1 MLVEAAAL
9 FNENYGTWGDNSAK
23 KGCPVRLSTRRL
35 REQYLPDAAQSIYT
49 RVTVDG
55 VLAGNAFACHW
66 EHGGKAVCWV
76 TQLVVSKDYR
86 ERGLATGL
94 LRVLRADN
102 CHDIYGIM
110 SSHPAACLAA
120 AKAFS
125 TTVEKVSLD
134 FISKNAQGVMRESPI
149 PYIRDAKLCGT
160 IFDDNDSTGLV
171 SGVNTEFFVD
181 HEKPMQAL
189 KIIRESLQWPLGELP
204 DAVINPA
211 KPPPPRAASFQ
222 KDPDAGAAPFL
233 YPNSIE
239 IAHYAAT
246 EYKWGNEEV
255 TLQDLESGQVAEK
268 VGFEKVL
275 RFCYRAK
282 HDGFPY
288 AWIDTCCI
296 DKASSAELSEAIN
309 SMYQWYFDA
318 DRCYA
323 YLADVPSLKAT
334 FQESEWFERGF
345 TLQELLAP
353 VEVYFLDDQW
363 NDIGT
368 KTSLRNA
375 VSFRTGVPSDILS
388 GIADIDTASIA
399 QRMSWAASRKTSRLE
414 DRAYCLMGI
423 FGVNMPLIYGEGER
437 AFTRLQEEIMKISD
451 DQSIFAW
458 ESSDTRTG
466 LLATSPAA
474 FARSKNIVPLKRPD
488 TPSSQLTVTSRG
500 IHLDIHFIATSPRRV
515 GLAVLHCVEDDGTPK
530 QIGVYVK
537 DLFWTMQSFERV
549 LSQSLERIRPGTLDS
564 PGIEDRV
571 SQRRICVQ
579 TKRISLTRNLGADRQ
594 ANDIDDHKECSGLAL
609 PHKYSMIAALYNA
622 VAEGEN
628 GAVWLLLSRRS
639 IDVNSLDALGR
650 TPLRMAVELGHE
662 TIVTMLLQRGDI
674 NIRHELQQNLLSV
687 AVSAGHEGVAKL
699 LLEHGVEVDVED
711 AAGRT
716 PLWIAAQTGRR
727 ELALML
733 LNRGAE
739 KDRRDEHQRTPLWAA
754 ADSGQGDTVNL
765 LLECQAAINCRD
777 KFGQTALAVACSKGH
792 VDIVMVL
799 LFYSADMNLTDI
811 RGRTPLWTA
820 TANGDETV
828 VRMLLQTGKAKKN
841 TTSDGWTP
849 LGLAVRYGYEELVK
863 LLVSHGANTQSIF
876 PLDHETSKSLLWKAV
891 RCGHA
896 ESARL
901 LLDTGRINP
910 DTRCDKMTPL
920 ALAASNNDRRLV
932 ELLLHHGADVRAKDS
947 HGRTPISR
955 AADAG
960 HDELVKLMEE
970 SRPTAGDGRLRALFR
985 AARDKG

>member
-1 MLVEAAAL
+1 MAKQLYETFAGSKVTESMLVEAATL
-9 FNENYGTWGDNSAK
+9 FNENYGTWGDNFPN
-23 KGCPVRLSTRRL
+23 KGRPVRLSTRRL

-55 VLAGNAFACHW
+55 VLAGNAFACRW

-120 AKAFS
+120 ATAFS

-204 DAVINPA
+204 DGHDFGVLCCAPQLVINPA

-222 KDPDAGAAPFL
+222 KDPDAGVAPFR

-353 VEVYFLDDQW
+353 AEVYFLDDQW

-368 KTSLRNA
+368 KASLRNA
-375 VSFRTGVPSDILS
+375 VSLRTGIPSDILS

-414 DRAYCLMGI
+414 NRAYCLMGI
-423 FGVNMPLIYGEGER
+423 FGVNMPLIYVEGER
-437 AFTRLQEEIMKISD
+437 AFTRLQEETMKISD

-488 TPSSQLTVTSRG
+488 TPASQLT
-500 IHLDIHFIATSPRRV
+500 
-515 GLAVLHCVEDDGTPK
+515 
-530 QIGVYVK
+530 
-537 DLFWTMQSFERV
+537 
-549 LSQSLERIRPGTLDS
+549 
-564 PGIEDRV
+564 
-571 SQRRICVQ
+571 
-579 TKRISLTRNLGADRQ
+579 
-594 ANDIDDHKECSGLAL
+594 
-609 PHKYSMIAALYNA
+609 
-622 VAEGEN
+622 
-628 GAVWLLLSRRS
+628 
-639 IDVNSLDALGR
+639 
-650 TPLRMAVELGHE
+650 
-662 TIVTMLLQRGDI
+662 
-674 NIRHELQQNLLSV
+674 
-687 AVSAGHEGVAKL
+687 
-699 LLEHGVEVDVED
+699 
-711 AAGRT
+711 
-716 PLWIAAQTGRR
+716 
-727 ELALML
+727 
-733 LNRGAE
+733 
-739 KDRRDEHQRTPLWAA
+739 
-754 ADSGQGDTVNL
+754 
-765 LLECQAAINCRD
+765 
-777 KFGQTALAVACSKGH
+777 TALAVACSKGH

-799 LFYSADMNLTDI
+799 LFYSADMNLFDI

-828 VRMLLQTGKAKKN
+828 VRMLLQTGKAKQN

-849 LGLAVRYGYEELVK
+849 VWLAVRYGYEELVK
-863 LLVSHGANTQSIF
+863 LLVSHGANIQSIF
-876 PLDHETSKSLLWKAV
+876 PLDYETSKSLLWKAV

-901 LLDTGRINP
+901 PLDTGRINP
-910 DTRCDKMTPL
+910 DTRSDKMTPL

>member
-1 MLVEAAAL
+1 MLVEATTL

-23 KGCPVRLSTRRL
+23 KGRPVRLSTRRL

-55 VLAGNAFACHW
+55 VLAGNAFACRW

-125 TTVEKVSLD
+125 SI
-134 FISKNAQGVMRESPI
+134 FGV
-149 PYIRDAKLCGT
+149 LCCAPQRS
-160 IFDDNDSTGLV
+160 STPRSRHPHV
-171 SGVNTEFFVD
+171 QHPFKKT
-181 HEKPMQAL
+181 PMQAL
-189 KIIRESLQWPLGELP
+189 PPSFTPTQSKLRIMRLLNTSTVQVEEFGLETLP
-204 DAVINPA
+204 
-211 KPPPPRAASFQ
+211 R
-222 KDPDAGAAPFL
+222 
-233 YPNSIE
+233 
-239 IAHYAAT
+239 YAILSHR
-246 EYKWGNEEV
+246 WGNEEV

-323 YLADVPSLKAT
+323 YLADVPSPKAT

-375 VSFRTGVPSDILS
+375 VSFRTGIPSDILS

-488 TPSSQLTVTSRG
+488 TPASQLT
-500 IHLDIHFIATSPRRV
+500 
-515 GLAVLHCVEDDGTPK
+515 
-530 QIGVYVK
+530 
-537 DLFWTMQSFERV
+537 
-549 LSQSLERIRPGTLDS
+549 
-564 PGIEDRV
+564 
-571 SQRRICVQ
+571 
-579 TKRISLTRNLGADRQ
+579 
-594 ANDIDDHKECSGLAL
+594 
-609 PHKYSMIAALYNA
+609 
-622 VAEGEN
+622 
-628 GAVWLLLSRRS
+628 
-639 IDVNSLDALGR
+639 
-650 TPLRMAVELGHE
+650 
-662 TIVTMLLQRGDI
+662 
-674 NIRHELQQNLLSV
+674 NLLSV

-727 ELALML
+727 ELALRL

-799 LFYSADMNLTDI
+799 LFYSADMNLFDI

-828 VRMLLQTGKAKKN
+828 
-841 TTSDGWTP
+841 
-849 LGLAVRYGYEELVK
+849 

-876 PLDHETSKSLLWKAV
+876 PLDYETSKSLLWKAV

-901 LLDTGRINP
+901 LLDTGKINP

-947 HGRTPISR
+947 QGRTPISR

>member
-1 MLVEAAAL
+1 MAKQLYETFAGSKVTESMLVEAATL
-9 FNENYGTWGDNSAK
+9 FNENYGTWGDNFPN
-23 KGCPVRLSTRRL
+23 KGRPVRLSTRRL

-55 VLAGNAFACHW
+55 VLAGNAFACRW

-120 AKAFS
+120 ATAFS

-204 DAVINPA
+204 DGHDFGVLCCAPQLVINPA

-222 KDPDAGAAPFL
+222 KDPDAGVAPFR

-353 VEVYFLDDQW
+353 AEVYFLDDQW

-368 KTSLRNA
+368 KASLRNA
-375 VSFRTGVPSDILS
+375 VSLRTGIPSDILS

-414 DRAYCLMGI
+414 NQA
-423 FGVNMPLIYGEGER
+423 
-437 AFTRLQEEIMKISD
+437 
-451 DQSIFAW
+451 
-458 ESSDTRTG
+458 
-466 LLATSPAA
+466 
-474 FARSKNIVPLKRPD
+474 
-488 TPSSQLTVTSRG
+488 
-500 IHLDIHFIATSPRRV
+500 
-515 GLAVLHCVEDDGTPK
+515 
-530 QIGVYVK
+530 
-537 DLFWTMQSFERV
+537 
-549 LSQSLERIRPGTLDS
+549 RIR
-564 PGIEDRV
+564 
-571 SQRRICVQ
+571 
-579 TKRISLTRNLGADRQ
+579 
-594 ANDIDDHKECSGLAL
+594 
-609 PHKYSMIAALYNA
+609 
-622 VAEGEN
+622 
-628 GAVWLLLSRRS
+628 
-639 IDVNSLDALGR
+639 
-650 TPLRMAVELGHE
+650 
-662 TIVTMLLQRGDI
+662 
-674 NIRHELQQNLLSV
+674 
-687 AVSAGHEGVAKL
+687 
-699 LLEHGVEVDVED
+699 
-711 AAGRT
+711 
-716 PLWIAAQTGRR
+716 
-727 ELALML
+727 
-733 LNRGAE
+733 

-799 LFYSADMNLTDI
+799 LFYSADMNLFDI

-828 VRMLLQTGKAKKN
+828 VRMLLQTGKAKQN

-849 LGLAVRYGYEELVK
+849 VWLAVRYGYEELVK
-863 LLVSHGANTQSIF
+863 LLVSHGANIQSIF
-876 PLDHETSKSLLWKAV
+876 PLDYETSKSLLWKAV

-901 LLDTGRINP
+901 PLDTGRINP
-910 DTRCDKMTPL
+910 DTRSDKMTPP